1 MMERRGLV
9 VAALLTALAGLGL
22 SGCGGVKDA
31 LGVNKYP
38 PDEFTVVAKTPV
50 IIPPDFNLRPPG
62 ASNPLPH
69 EVESS
74 QLALQ
79 ALFPDTD
86 ILLAQRSPAED
97 MLLRAAGAD
106 RVDSDVRSDLLIGT
120 GVVGKGAFT
129 ETILFSD
136 DIDGDSGVTIRRGSA
151 SRVGKE

>member
-1 MMERRGLV
+1 MMERRGLIAGV
-9 VAALLTALAGLGL
+9 LLIALGGLGL

-31 LGVNKYP
+31 LGANKYP
-38 PDEFTVVAKTPV
+38 PDEFTVVAKTPL

-62 ASNPLPH
+62 ASNPSPH

-86 ILLAQRSPAED
+86 VQLAQRSPGED

-106 RVDSDVRSDLLIGT
+106 RVDSDVRSDLLT
-120 GVVGKGAFT
+120 GAGVIGKGAFT
-129 ETILFSD
+129 EKLLFTD
-136 DIDGDSGVTIRRGSA
+136 DIEGDSGVTIEQAPPTSGT
-151 SRVGKE
+151 EE